1 MSDNK
6 PENLLEQPIRV
17 INVGLEG
24 FADDLTSQDVPVV
37 HVQWAPPAGGNPK
50 LADLLSKLGS

>member
-1 MSDNK
+1 MSDGIRDT
-6 PENLLEQPIRV
+6 LLGQPLKV

-24 FADDLTSQDVPVV
+24 FAQDLERQGVAVV
-37 HVQWAPPAGGNPK
+37 RVDWRPPAGRDPE